1 MSGDKNQPQRA
12 STPEVQAQLK
22 ELFKDVKDMAASIAT
37 LVRAITPK
45 NNAAT
50 QSGSDRISDPQTVPE
65 NSTNPRRV
73 YDIESARVGKGYADH
88 EVDGSSTYPIQN
100 STSAF
105 LELSFGLKK
114 PVDNKI
120 RKAWEAKFH
129 THKCDMTNSRN
140 WTR

>member
-22 ELFKDVKDMAASIAT
+22 ELFKDIKDMAASIAT

-50 QSGSDRISDPQTVPE
+50 QSGSDGISDPQTVHE

-73 YDIESARVGKGYADH
+73 YDIESARVCKGYADH
-88 EVDGSSTYPIQN
+88 EVDGSSSKTPLVP
-100 STSAF
+100 S
-105 LELSFGLKK
+105 
-114 PVDNKI
+114 
-120 RKAWEAKFH
+120 
-129 THKCDMTNSRN
+129 
-140 WTR
+140 